1 MFQVLH
7 LKPVIYSSRG
17 KSLENLRFHLES
29 YPEQDINTIQGIHH
43 TVEFKVFE
51 IPGYG
56 SLTEIRKVTGADEFI
71 IQCSDGTVVV
81 KYDSEN
87 NNFKIVNQTN
97 SNEGCTCQECGNKY
111 MVDIIVPDDIWEE
124 IKPYGKPKGSGLLCG
139 QCIFRK
145 IENLKQFSSFQ
156 LVTNRSNIP
165 CDV

>member
-1 MFQVLH
+1 MELLIFTNNIS
-7 LKPVIYSSRG
+7 VIIIHQTIFKYHTGLIGVIPIKRI
-17 KSLENLRFHLES
+17 SLNSKLIL
-29 YPEQDINTIQGIHH
+29 
-43 TVEFKVFE
+43 
-51 IPGYG
+51 
-56 SLTEIRKVTGADEFI
+56 
-71 IQCSDGTVVV
+71 
-81 KYDSEN
+81 YDSEN